1 MRAIALTT
9 LISLLCMIMA
19 GCGAGHSNGDTTV
32 GMIEQLVDSAR
43 TNEAA
48 AMIAAVNIDNLSKE
62 QRARLTIQKCRLAE
76 INSYAISNAED
87 LTEAAGVFHDSDPAS
102 EAQAKYYIALSAYM
116 AGNFSDAIIEAAEAA
131 EISAASAETVSGCY
145 AIISLCHE
153 HAMNYA
159 SALAFAKMS
168 LSLTPDNMATVDL
181 NIDALNNAGQYGEC
195 LELID
200 SYKQHFPELERKAI
214 TPAIETGDYER
225 AATLFERLEADS
237 IALSREEILSRAKV
251 MAALGKLAANDEILD
266 EPKPDEQYGLAEL
279 RLLDDL
285 QTMVGNDRKVAEIRL
300 MMHNMQ
306 DSVITMLSESKI
318 YQDLYNREHVR
329 RQEEIDSA
337 RRARGRLL
345 MTIAGIL
352 IAALT
357 LIAIMLYRRAAAAKR
372 LAESENRI
380 FALNEELNKGRQEHE
395 HREMEIA
402 GMSERVNKLF
412 KEHYE
417 SVEMAANLLIDASL
431 SKNSDKKIADRLSQ
445 KISKCRSK
453 EFLET
458 LESTVNEYRNDA
470 IKRIDSQIPGITGQ
484 DRVILLYSAAGL
496 SARVI
501 SLLTDQTPSSLY
513 NRKYRLKKKIV
524 NSGAKDADEFID
536 LIR

>member
-1 MRAIALTT
+1 
-9 LISLLCMIMA
+9 
-19 GCGAGHSNGDTTV
+19 
-32 GMIEQLVDSAR
+32 
-43 TNEAA
+43 
-48 AMIAAVNIDNLSKE
+48 
-62 QRARLTIQKCRLAE
+62 
-76 INSYAISNAED
+76 
-87 LTEAAGVFHDSDPAS
+87 
-102 EAQAKYYIALSAYM
+102 
-116 AGNFSDAIIEAAEAA
+116 
-131 EISAASAETVSGCY
+131 
-145 AIISLCHE
+145 
-153 HAMNYA
+153 
-159 SALAFAKMS
+159 
-168 LSLTPDNMATVDL
+168 
-181 NIDALNNAGQYGEC
+181 
-195 LELID
+195 
-200 SYKQHFPELERKAI
+200 
-214 TPAIETGDYER
+214 
-225 AATLFERLEADS
+225 
-237 IALSREEILSRAKV
+237 
-251 MAALGKLAANDEILD
+251 
-266 EPKPDEQYGLAEL
+266 
-279 RLLDDL
+279 
-285 QTMVGNDRKVAEIRL
+285 
-300 MMHNMQ
+300 
-306 DSVITMLSESKI
+306 
-318 YQDLYNREHVR
+318 
-329 RQEEIDSA
+329 
-337 RRARGRLL
+337 
-345 MTIAGIL
+345 
-352 IAALT
+352 
-357 LIAIMLYRRAAAAKR
+357 MLYRRAAAAKR